1 MTSVFRITAVQAPAR
16 EPGVDLAIF
25 ATDVGEQLVLE
36 PATQMLV
43 YPELHLFYAS
53 ATDPQDKTEQL
64 RAAAITLDGDEVA
77 ALRAIARENGIW
89 LLPGSVVERSSTGD
103 IFNTAIVINPSGDL
117 VASYRKMFPWR
128 PYEPFTAGTDFT
140 VFDIDDVG
148 RFGLSICYDSWFPEV
163 SRSLAW
169 MGADIVINLVMT
181 TTPDR
186 AQELVLARANS
197 IVNQTFTVCVN
208 TAGPVGVGDSLI
220 VGPEGEVLTELTGAG
235 AGRLTL
241 DFSKER
247 VEFVRENGTASSN
260 RMWDQFLP
268 ADEPLALPIYQ
279 GRIDPRT
286 WKPKSHTQHKGEN
299 A

>member
-1 MTSVFRITAVQAPAR
+1 MTSGFRITAVQAPAR
-16 EPGVDLAIF
+16 EPVVDFAIF
-25 ATDVGEQLVLE
+25 AADVREQLEFE

-43 YPELHLFYAS
+43 YPELHLFCAS
-53 ATDPQDKTEQL
+53 ATDPQLKTEQL
-64 RAAAITLDGDEVA
+64 RAAAITLDDDEVT

-89 LLPGSVVERSSTGD
+89 LIPGSVVERSSTGD
-103 IFNTAIVINPSGDL
+103 IFNTAIVINPSGEL

-169 MGADIVINLVMT
+169 MGADIVINLVLT

-208 TAGPVGVGDSLI
+208 AAGPIGVGDSLI
-220 VGPEGEVLTELTGAG
+220 VGPEGEVLTELIGADP
-235 AGRLTL
+235 GRLTL
-241 DFSKER
+241 DFSTER
-247 VEFVRENGTASSN
+247 VEFVRENGTAGSN

-268 ADEPLALPIYQ
+268 ADKPLALPVYH
-279 GRIDPRT
+279 GHIDPRI